1 MKVCTVPIFEWN
13 LERSSCQPGEHE
25 KIGNM
30 FEELA
35 GNFTQLGVDGNGN
48 ASNDFENSKN
58 NLNHTNRD
66 QCEVDFLSH
75 Y

>member
-1 MKVCTVPIFEWN
+1 MRSNIQRKYDLCHVKFVKVCTVPIFEWN

-48 ASNDFENSKN
+48 ASNDFENRKK
-58 NLNHTNRD
+58 
-66 QCEVDFLSH
+66 
-75 Y
+75 